1 MARRLTTFSK
11 LLIVFAVVAAAF
23 FGFNYLQKSGALE
36 GVGGGSESGGST
48 SGQTSNAGDFKND
61 DDVIKIGVVT
71 WGGYAGGQ
79 YFNEGF
85 QASKASRFYQDY
97 GLKVEFVLNDD
108 VDASLNAWKSGDG
121 HVVVMP

>member
-23 FGFNYLQKSGALE
+23 FGFNYLQKSGMLE
-36 GVGGGSESGGST
+36 GAGGGSEGGGGST
-48 SGQTSNAGDFKND
+48 SGQTSNSGDFKND

-85 QASKASRFYQDY
+85 QACKAS
-97 GLKVEFVLNDD
+97 
-108 VDASLNAWKSGDG
+108 A
-121 HVVVMP
+121 